1 MNAAQMEKAL
11 KAKPK
16 KHPILMYPN
25 KILTQVAEPF
35 EKTMEEDELLLKTAM
50 LMGKILEG
58 RGIGLAAPQ
67 IGVSKRLIIGKTNHW
82 RFCIVNPEV
91 VKSSRNTCKMEE
103 ACLSVPNMKLVV
115 SRPKQIT
122 VRGLSLDW
130 KPVKI
135 KARGLLAA
143 CLQHEID
150 HLNGIT
156 LANQPV

>member
-1 MNAAQMEKAL
+1 MNAAEMEKAL
-11 KAKPK
+11 KAKK
-16 KHPILMYPN
+16 NPIVLYPN
-25 KILTQVAEPF
+25 DILTQVAE
-35 EKTMEEDELLLKTAM
+35 EYTEDESDDAMKTAI
-50 LMGKILEG
+50 LMTKVLEG

-67 IGVSKRLIIGKTNHW
+67 IGVSKRLIIGNTKAW
-82 RFCIVNPEV
+82 RFTIVNPEIA
-91 VKSSRNTCKMEE
+91 KASIRSAKMEE

-122 VRGLSLDW
+122 VRGFDLLW
-130 KPVKI
+130 RPVKI

-156 LANQPV
+156 LANQS